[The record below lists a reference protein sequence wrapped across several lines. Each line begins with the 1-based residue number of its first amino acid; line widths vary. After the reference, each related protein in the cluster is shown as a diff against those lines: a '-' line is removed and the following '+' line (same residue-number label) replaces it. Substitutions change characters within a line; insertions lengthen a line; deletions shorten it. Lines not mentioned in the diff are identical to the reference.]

1 MVAAAIFTASET
13 TKESKEGKEAQQQPP
28 TYVGGGGNTNSADL
42 NAQFYIDSIFRDV
55 ITYLKPRF
63 RVADSYETACRQL
76 ETHLKGVAERAKEL
90 MPNSSPLSAE
100 QVLKPSTIVQQQ
112 PLQPLTTGKGSRRGS
127 AGGLEPIVEE
137 ADCEEDGPEAGV
149 TLNGDNDSQ
158 DGYDEEQRC
167 FNSDGE
173 YAEEEEEED
182 EEEEEVV
189 DEEEEDKSSNKAN
202 NSKAPAIVGC
212 TEDDE
217 FQRDFERMLTESLT
231 SRSQEV
237 VRPNVEIVIP
247 IERGGGE
254 KKKTVNS
261 FADEESDRSQQ
272 QPFSMA
278 LNDRQSTSGDS
289 NSSSTNR
296 TTFQFRVMARN
307 ANKSNKPLFRS
318 IEVSPE
324 SELVQNFL
332 AREEELRAQKEAVK
346 RVILDIN
353 QRRELQEDS
362 AGGGGSS
369 SGSPSRSST
378 DGSSG
383 GGGGY
388 SSRGGHYSHH
398 QQHYQQ
404 QHYHHGG
411 GHYQGGGGHYSG
423 GGGGYYHRQGGGGSG
438 YYHNS
443 NANSNNSGNN
453 SSTNSS
459 GNNSGNNNN
468 SSGQNNTINYQ
479 QYRRRFN

>member
-100 QVLKPSTIVQQQ
+100 QVLKPSTIVPQ
-112 PLQPLTTGKGSRRGS
+112 PLQPLTGKGSRRGS

-137 ADCEEDGPEAGV
+137 ADCEDDV

-182 EEEEEVV
+182 EEEEEEVV
-189 DEEEEDKSSNKAN
+189 DEEEEDKTSSNKAN

-261 FADEESDRSQQ
+261 FADEEPDRTQ

-289 NSSSTNR
+289 GTNNR

-362 AGGGGSS
+362 AGGGSS

-378 DGSSG
+378 DGSSSG
-383 GGGGY
+383 GGGGLGY
-388 SSRGGHYSHH
+388 SSRGGHGHYSHH

-411 GHYQGGGGHYSG
+411 GGHYQGGHYSG
-423 GGGGYYHRQGGGGSG
+423 GGGGYYRQGGGGSG

-443 NANSNNSGNN
+443 HNANNNSGNN